1 MLGLLVRRLWLVLLL
16 GALAGATAY
25 LMTRGGEETYER
37 TTVFVLRPSARVVD
51 QAIPDAVRGIAA
63 DDAQLV
69 ATVARVIETDR
80 FLDRAFDKAL
90 NRGRIEGY
98 TLGATMVP
106 GSNVIE
112 VSVQGPDEVVLDRL
126 AESYATDA
134 TNWVRTVY
142 RAYALDLLEIR
153 APEDP
158 VSADPFQV
166 SAFAVLIGLLLGVG
180 VVFAEAKAR
189 ERTSVAPALD
199 LAEPLLTEDEPV
211 EPRVHRV
218 GWTGSREFHGVPRPE
233 DRPRTGPRRP

>member
-1 MLGLLVRRLWLVLLL
+1 VLGLLVRRLWLVLLL

-51 QAIPDAVRGIAA
+51 QAIPDAVRGIAS

-69 ATVARVIETDR
+69 ATVTRVIETDR
-80 FLDRAFDKAL
+80 FLDGAFDKAL
-90 NRGRIEGY
+90 NRRPIEGY
-98 TLGATMVP
+98 TLGGSMVP
-106 GSNVIE
+106 GSDVIE
-112 VSVQGPDEVVLDRL
+112 VSVQGPDPEVLDKL
-126 AESYATDA
+126 AEAFATDA

-153 APEDP
+153 ASDEP

-189 ERTSVAPALD
+189 ERTSVAPAVD
-199 LAEPLLTEDEPV
+199 LAEPLLAEDEPV
-211 EPRVHRV
+211 GPRVHRV
-218 GWTGSREFHGVPRPE
+218 GWTGTREFHGVPRPE
-233 DRPRTGPRRP
+233 DRPRTGPRQP

>member
-1 MLGLLVRRLWLVLLL
+1 MLGLLVRRLWLVVLL

-25 LMTRGGEETYER
+25 VMTRGGEKTYER
-37 TTVFVLRPSARVVD
+37 ETVFVLRPSARVAD

-80 FLDRAFDKAL
+80 FLNLAFDKAL
-90 NRGRIEGY
+90 NRTPIEGY
-98 TLGATMVP
+98 TLGASMVP

-112 VSVQGPDEVVLDRL
+112 VSVQGPDPIVLDKV
-126 AESYATDA
+126 AEAYAGGATD
-134 TNWVRTVY
+134 WVRTVY

-153 APEDP
+153 APENA

-189 ERTSVAPALD
+189 ERTSVAPAVD
-199 LAEPLLTEDEPV
+199 LAEPLLAEDEPV
-211 EPRVHRV
+211 GPRVHRV

-233 DRPRTGPRRP
+233 DRPRTGPRQP

>member
-1 MLGLLVRRLWLVLLL
+1 VLGLLVRRLWLVLLL

-51 QAIPDAVRGIAA
+51 QAIPDAVRGIAS

-69 ATVARVIETDR
+69 ATVTRVIETDR
-80 FLDRAFDKAL
+80 FLDGAFDRAL
-90 NRGRIEGY
+90 GRPPIEGY
-98 TLGATMVP
+98 TLAASMVP
-106 GSNVIE
+106 GSDVIE
-112 VSVQGPDEVVLDRL
+112 VSVQGPDLEVLDQV
-126 AESYATDA
+126 AEAFAIGA

-166 SAFAVLIGLLLGVG
+166 SAFAVLVGLLLGVG

-199 LAEPLLTEDEPV
+199 LAEPLLAEDETV
-211 EPRVHRV
+211 GPRVHRV

-233 DRPRTGPRRP
+233 DRPRTGPRQP

>member
-1 MLGLLVRRLWLVLLL
+1 MFSLLVRRLWLVLLL

-80 FLDRAFDKAL
+80 FLGRAFDKAL
-90 NRGRIEGY
+90 NRQPLEGY
-98 TLGATMVP
+98 TLSASMVP

-112 VSVQGPDEVVLDRL
+112 VAVQGPDEKVLDRL
-126 AESYATDA
+126 AEVFASEAT
-134 TNWVRTVY
+134 TWVRTVY

-166 SAFAVLIGLLLGVG
+166 SAFAVLVGLLLGVG
-180 VVFAEAKAR
+180 VVFAEVKAR
-189 ERTSVAPALD
+189 ERASVAPAVD
-199 LAEPLLTEDEPV
+199 LAEPLLAEDEPV
-211 EPRVHRV
+211 GPRVHRV

-233 DRPRTGPRRP
+233 DRPRTGPRQP

>member
-1 MLGLLVRRLWLVLLL
+1 MLGLLVRRLWLVVLL

-51 QAIPDAVRGIAA
+51 QAIPDAVRGIAS

-69 ATVARVIETDR
+69 ATVTRVIETER
-80 FLDRAFDKAL
+80 FLERSFEKAF
-90 NRGRIEGY
+90 NREPLEGY
-98 TLGATMVP
+98 ELAASMVP
-106 GSNVIE
+106 GSDVIE
-112 VSVQGPDEVVLDRL
+112 VSVRGPDPVVLDKL
-126 AESYATDA
+126 AETFATDA

-153 APEDP
+153 APENP

-166 SAFAVLIGLLLGVG
+166 GAFAVLIGLLLGVG

-189 ERTSVAPALD
+189 ERTSVAPAVD
-199 LAEPLLTEDEPV
+199 LAEPLLDEDEPV
-211 EPRVHRV
+211 GPRVHRV
-218 GWTGSREFHGVPRPE
+218 GWTGTREFHGVPRPE
-233 DRPRTGPRRP
+233 DRPRTGPRQP